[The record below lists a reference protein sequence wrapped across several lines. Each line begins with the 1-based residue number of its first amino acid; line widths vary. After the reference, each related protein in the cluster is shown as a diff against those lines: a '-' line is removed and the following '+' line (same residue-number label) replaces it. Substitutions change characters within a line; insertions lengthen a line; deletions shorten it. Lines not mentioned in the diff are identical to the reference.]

1 MEEGIDKSRLITHII
16 ETPNPLSEEQKR
28 AVLSKSRYLRIVAG
42 AGTGKTETMT
52 RRVVYLILC
61 ENALPESIVVFT
73 FTEKAAQSIKS
84 RIYERVRQLGG
95 EAKSAGLGDMFIGT
109 IHSFCF
115 HLLEEKFG
123 YGNFSAIDKN
133 KEMAFLMREGWSLG
147 LGSKDNYG
155 INCERFLRSVDVV
168 YNELI
173 DINKLRGQA
182 ESFSKQFETYEATLN
197 HHKLINFGQMISRAV
212 REIESNP
219 DSISYI
225 KHLIVDEYQD
235 INRAQDRLI
244 KLIGKK
250 ASVFIVGDPR
260 QCIYQ
265 WRGSDE
271 NCFDEFTSEYEDCEQ
286 ITMRENR
293 RSVSEIVDVANT
305 ISACFTK
312 KYYEPLLPI
321 RKEKGRVILLK
332 AACAESE
339 ATWVINQIKR
349 LMEINKNL
357 KYRDFAILLRSV
369 KTSGRLFI
377 EKCKQE
383 NIPFI
388 VGGNVG
394 LFQRDEA
401 QAVGRLIAWLD
412 ENGFWYGDL
421 FQRKEVIKGDNLLIS
436 GLEKWKAAVCDKLI
450 SLDIE
455 DKLREWKNDVLNDRY
470 SNFSYLYQEL
480 LRILGILKLDPE
492 SKIHATLMANLGRF
506 NTLLTDYETSIRLGG
521 QKLDWNTI
529 LKGLCWFMNS
539 YAIGS
544 YEENYGDDIR
554 GVDAVQIMTVHQAK
568 GLEWPVVFVP
578 CLTDKRFPSSN
589 TGKKQDWLLPRNSGL
604 FPVERYEGNIEDE
617 KRLFYVAIT
626 RARDLL
632 CLSYF
637 NKIDVSSKHKQS
649 HSIFLSPIIK
659 TLNYD
664 SILDESKNIPN
675 VNLTPVGEKEEIQT
689 FSVTEI
695 IYYRRCPFMYRLR
708 EIFGFQ
714 PGLDI
719 ALGFGRSLH
728 YCLSCA
734 VNLIK
739 TEKDI
744 EKMVNKLIEENFHL
758 PFAGGRYLAN
768 MKSKAKKILHQFI
781 SQHKNDIMNVK
792 KVEARVE
799 FPLEK
804 ATIVGKIDAII
815 KIDGDRELLELRD
828 YKTSEKV
835 ESYEESSLQL
845 KIYSLGLKK
854 TKSQISEASI
864 AYLDNSKDKSEKIIS
879 VPINDEILNEI
890 EREVKSYIDAIR
902 RGQYNAKCGVHC
914 NNCDYRTIC
923 RYL

>member
-1 MEEGIDKSRLITHII
+1 MEEGIDKNQLIRHII
-16 ETPNPLSEEQKR
+16 ETPNPLSEEQKS

-61 ENALPESIVVFT
+61 ENALPGSIVVFT

-95 EAKSAGLGDMFIGT
+95 EEKSAGLGDMFVGT

-115 HLLEEKFG
+115 HLLEDKFG

-147 LGSKDNYG
+147 LGSKGNYG
-155 INCERFLRSVDVV
+155 TNCERFLRSVDVV

-173 DINKLRGQA
+173 DINKLRVQA
-182 ESFSKQFETYEATLN
+182 ESFSKQFEKYEATLN

-212 REIESNP
+212 HEIESKP

-271 NCFDEFTSEYEDCEQ
+271 KCFDEFTLEYRECEQ
-286 ITMRENR
+286 ITIRENR
-293 RSVSEIVDVANT
+293 RSVPEIVDVANT
-305 ISACFTK
+305 TAAFFAH

-321 RKEKGRVILLK
+321 RKENGKVVLLK

-339 ATWVINQIKR
+339 AAWVINQIKLLIKMNEDLR
-349 LMEINKNL
+349 F
-357 KYRDFAILLRSV
+357 RDFAILLRSV
-369 KTSGRLFI
+369 KTSGRMFI
-377 EKCKQE
+377 ERCKE
-383 NIPFI
+383 ESIPFI

-412 ENGFWYGDL
+412 EDGFWYGDQ
-421 FQRKEVIKGDNLLIS
+421 FQKKEIIKGENLLIS
-436 GLEKWKAAVCDKLI
+436 GLEKWKIAVGDELI
-450 SLDIE
+450 AHDIE
-455 DKLREWKNDVLNDRY
+455 DELREWKTDVFNDRY
-470 SNFSYLYQEL
+470 PNFSDLYQEL
-480 LRILGILKLDPE
+480 LRILGFLKLNPE
-492 SKIHATLMANLGRF
+492 NKMHAALMANLGRF

-521 QKLDWNTI
+521 QKLDWKAN

-589 TGKKQDWLLPRNSGL
+589 TGKQQEWLLPRNSGL

-637 NKIDVSSKHKQS
+637 KKIEMASKHNQS
-649 HSIFLSPIIK
+649 HSIFLSPIDK

-664 SILDESKNIPN
+664 SILDDSKNIPK
-675 VNLTPVGEKEEIQT
+675 VNIMPASEKEEIQT
-689 FSVTEI
+689 FSATEI

-734 VNLIK
+734 IDLIK
-739 TEKDI
+739 TEKDL
-744 EKMVNKLIEENFHL
+744 EKMVNNLIEEKFHL
-758 PFAGGRYLAN
+758 PFAGGNYLEI
-768 MKSKAKKILHQFI
+768 MKNKAKKLLYEFI
-781 SQHKNDIMNVK
+781 KQNINDLMNIK
-792 KVEARVE
+792 EVEARLE
-799 FPLEK
+799 FPIEK
-804 ATIVGKIDAII
+804 ATVAGKIDAII
-815 KIDGDRELLELRD
+815 KVEGERELLEIRD
-828 YKTSEKV
+828 YKTSDKV
-835 ESYEESSLQL
+835 ESYEDSSLQL
-845 KIYSLGLKK
+845 QIYALGLRKMK
-854 TKSQISEASI
+854 NRVAEASI
-864 AYLDNSKDKSEKIIS
+864 AYLDSSSDKGEKIKG
-879 VPINDEILNEI
+879 VPINDEILNRA
-890 EREVKSYIDAIR
+890 ERTVKSCIDAIR
-902 RGQYNAKCGVHC
+902 NGQYNARCGAHC

-923 RYL
+923 RYS

>member
-1 MEEGIDKSRLITHII
+1 MEEGIDKNQLIRHII
-16 ETPNPLSEEQKR
+16 ETPNPLSEEQKS

-61 ENALPESIVVFT
+61 ENALPGSIVVFT

-95 EAKSAGLGDMFIGT
+95 EEKSAGLGDMFVGT

-115 HLLEEKFG
+115 HLLEDKFG

-147 LGSKDNYG
+147 LGSKGNYG
-155 INCERFLRSVDVV
+155 TNCERFLRSVDVV

-173 DINKLRGQA
+173 DINKLRVQA
-182 ESFSKQFETYEATLN
+182 ESFSKQFEKYEATLN

-212 REIESNP
+212 HEIESKP

-271 NCFDEFTSEYEDCEQ
+271 KCFDEFILEYRECEQ
-286 ITMRENR
+286 ITIRENR
-293 RSVSEIVDVANT
+293 RSAPEIVDVANT
-305 ISACFTK
+305 TAAFFAH

-321 RKEKGRVILLK
+321 RKENGKVVLLK

-339 ATWVINQIKR
+339 AAWIINQIKL
-349 LMEINKNL
+349 LMKMNEDL
-357 KYRDFAILLRSV
+357 RFRDFAILLRSV
-369 KTSGRLFI
+369 KTSGRMFI
-377 EKCKQE
+377 ERCKE
-383 NIPFI
+383 ESIPFI

-412 ENGFWYGDL
+412 EDGFWYGDK
-421 FQRKEVIKGDNLLIS
+421 FQKKEVIRGENLLIS
-436 GLEKWKAAVCDKLI
+436 GLEKWKIAVGDEI
-450 SLDIE
+450 IAHDIE
-455 DKLREWKNDVLNDRY
+455 DKLREWKIDVLNDRY
-470 SNFSYLYQEL
+470 PNFSDLYQEL
-480 LRILGILKLDPE
+480 LRILGFLKLNPE
-492 SKIHATLMANLGRF
+492 SKMHAALMANLGRF
-506 NTLLTDYETSIRLGG
+506 NTLLTDYETSVRLGG
-521 QKLDWNTI
+521 QKLDWKAN

-589 TGKKQDWLLPRNSGL
+589 TGKQQEWLLPRDSGL
-604 FPVERYEGNIEDE
+604 FSVERYEGNIEDE

-637 NKIDVSSKHKQS
+637 KKIEMASKYNQS
-649 HSIFLSPIIK
+649 HSIFLSPIDK
-659 TLNYD
+659 TLNFD
-664 SILDESKNIPN
+664 SILDDSKNIPN
-675 VNLTPVGEKEEIQT
+675 VNIMPASEKEEIQT
-689 FSVTEI
+689 FSATEI

-734 VNLIK
+734 IDLIK
-739 TEKDI
+739 TEKDL
-744 EKMVNKLIEENFHL
+744 EKMVNNLIEEKFHL
-758 PFAGGRYLAN
+758 PFAGGNYLEI
-768 MKSKAKKILHQFI
+768 MKNKAKKLLYEFI
-781 SQHKNDIMNVK
+781 KQNINDLMNIK
-792 KVEARVE
+792 EVEARLE
-799 FPLEK
+799 FPIEK
-804 ATIVGKIDAII
+804 ATVAGKIDAII
-815 KIDGDRELLELRD
+815 KVEGERELLEIRD
-828 YKTSEKV
+828 YKTSDKV
-835 ESYEESSLQL
+835 ESYEDSSLQL
-845 KIYSLGLKK
+845 QIYALGLRK
-854 TKSQISEASI
+854 TKNRVAEASI
-864 AYLDNSKDKSEKIIS
+864 AYLDSSSDKGEKIKS
-879 VPINDEILNEI
+879 VPINDEILNHA
-890 EREVKSYIDAIR
+890 ERAVKSCIDAIR
-902 RGQYNAKCGVHC
+902 NGQYNARCGAHC

-923 RYL
+923 RYS